1 MTTFPAPE
9 AGTEPAKVFHR
20 EDAPT
25 EFRQVPFSRIVIE
38 PETWAFRDEQEYDKD
53 NPSIKHLAESIR
65 LDGFQ
70 TPWKVAPF
78 GDKYSARDCHRRYAA
93 TSLLVDGGHL
103 PPDVLVPVE
112 VFIGQPSKLEILLR
126 IGSVNIERRNWDEYG
141 EIAFAVALL
150 NERCPKNEIA
160 RVLGKSEKQVER
172 YLLIG
177 QCDWMLTH
185 IQDHNI
191 TATRAADLL
200 TTANKYSRI
209 DEFRDEFE
217 AWVEQV
223 KLDLKNE
230 NRKRERDDRELLS
243 GDKLWPQ
250 RYMKPAVVKAWKIGI
265 TTGKWGAPQFRYRAA
280 VERDDTTGRKT
291 IVIDSLRVDAD
302 RLTAAETAKVYQ
314 RTYNLALELEP
325 MILEKRQREAL
336 SGESSTAGVGNDEAS
351 RRLASLGIGDLL
363 VDDEESD
370 GELDEDFDDVEERPT
385 EDLTSTAILPN
396 DPGDDGRQAGIDVK
410 TSEVAPA
417 VSKDDAE
424 NSGGAAQSTI
434 ERASKAPTTE

>member
-1 MTTFPAPE
+1 MSTNPSTASPPE
-9 AGTEPAKVFHR
+9 SASAFQR
-20 EDAPT
+20 QDAPT
-25 EFRQVPFSRIVIE
+25 EFRMVPFSSIVVE
-38 PETWAFRDEQEYDKD
+38 PETWAFRDKREFHKD
-53 NPSIKHLAESIR
+53 NTSIKHLAESIR

-70 TPWKVAPF
+70 TPWKVAPY
-78 GDKYSARDCHRRYAA
+78 GDKYSGRDCHRRQAA
-93 TSLLVDGGHL
+93 TSLLVDSGHL
-103 PPDVLVPVE
+103 SPDVLVPVE
-112 VFIGQPSKLEILLR
+112 VFVGEPSKLEVLLR
-126 IGSVNIERRNWDEYG
+126 IGSANIERSNWDEFG
-141 EIAFAVALL
+141 EIGFAVALL
-150 NERCPKNEIA
+150 NEKCPKNEIA
-160 RVLGKSEKQVER
+160 RVLGKSEKQVDR

-177 QCDWMLTH
+177 KCDWMLAH

-217 AWVEQV
+217 AWVEQT

-250 RYMKPAVVKAWKIGI
+250 RYMKPAIIKAWKVGI

-302 RLTAAETAKVYQ
+302 RLTAAETAKVFQ

-336 SGESSTAGVGNDEAS
+336 SGESSTTNVGNDEAS
-351 RRLASLGIGDLL
+351 RRLANLGIGDLL
-363 VDDEESD
+363 VEDEELD
-370 GELDEDFDDVEERPT
+370 GELDEDFDDVEERQSK
-385 EDLTSTAILPN
+385 DLTPTVTLPTAQ
-396 DPGDDGRQAGIDVK
+396 PGKDDQPG
-410 TSEVAPA
+410 SAPA
-417 VSKDDAE
+417 ATDANAVSGIVA
-424 NSGGAAQSTI
+424 GGSSS
-434 ERASKAPTTE
+434 ASADSASAGPSMEQVQ